1 VAGCGLLIFA
11 ASGTAAAAPVAHS
24 SGHSDPVTA
33 YVANGSSDTVTPVD
47 TATNTALSPIAV
59 GGNAG
64 ALAITP
70 NGKTA
75 YVCTGLDAVTPI
87 RTATNTALSPITVGG
102 PSQIA
107 ITPSGATAYVTS
119 DLPGTVT
126 PIETATN
133 TALPAISAQPNPYAI
148 AIATVP

>member
-1 VAGCGLLIFA
+1 VARGDRCANSGS
-11 ASGTAAAAPVAHS
+11 AS
-24 SGHSDPVTA
+24 
-33 YVANGSSDTVTPVD
+33 VTPID
-47 TATNTALSPIAV
+47 TATNAT
-59 GGNAG
+59 
-64 ALAITP
+64 
-70 NGKTA
+70 GKTA

-107 ITPSGATAYVTS
+107 ITPGGATAYVTS

-126 PIETATN
+126 PIPTASN
-133 TALPAISAQPNPYAI
+133 TALPAIPAQPNPYAI